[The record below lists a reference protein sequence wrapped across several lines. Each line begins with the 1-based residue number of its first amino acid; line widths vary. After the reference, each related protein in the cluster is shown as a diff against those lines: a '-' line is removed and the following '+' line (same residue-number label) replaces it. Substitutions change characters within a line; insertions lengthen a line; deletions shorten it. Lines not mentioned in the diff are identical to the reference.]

1 MASVSDL
8 TLDPRACKLV
18 FGTDSMLNCTITRNG
33 APEYT
38 VSTKKGGSTTEVHA
52 SGTDA
57 LLARIVRKDLFPST
71 VVFPDLN
78 DGKAIRLAKWLKRVT
93 LADGQGL
100 AASLETDVGI
110 CYLRLHPTLR
120 LALYS
125 ADLSTIIAHWALK
138 TESSPRTL
146 IIAPEVERSHAQILA
161 AFLYEDERLR
171 KAVRERGLEEEKR
184 TRLTLRMGGASAL
197 AV

>member
-52 SGTDA
+52 SGTDT
-57 LLARIVRKDLFPST
+57 LLARIARKDLFPST
-71 VVFPDLN
+71 VGCF
-78 DGKAIRLAKWLKRVT
+78 A
-93 LADGQGL
+93 
-100 AASLETDVGI
+100 ETDVGI

-125 ADLSTIIAHWALK
+125 ADLSTIIVHWALK

-146 IIAPEVERSHAQILA
+146 IIAPGVERSHAQILA

>member
-1 MASVSDL
+1 MNPGLLRWKL
-8 TLDPRACKLV
+8 TWESATCVCIPPLDWQQVLIPISKYDCL
-18 FGTDSMLNCTITRNG
+18 I
-33 APEYT
+33 P
-38 VSTKKGGSTTEVHA
+38 
-52 SGTDA
+52 
-57 LLARIVRKDLFPST
+57 IP
-71 VVFPDLN
+71 
-78 DGKAIRLAKWLKRVT
+78 
-93 LADGQGL
+93 Q
-100 AASLETDVGI
+100 
-110 CYLRLHPTLR
+110 
-120 LALYS
+120 LYS

-146 IIAPEVERSHAQILA
+146 VIAPGVERSHAQILA